1 MCYVIVVK
9 VIPEKI
15 SLRAVYTNDHSRS
28 QLSTKLVQNLDYGYT
43 MAVQGESVTTLS
55 GTLYGTLYPVT

>member
-1 MCYVIVVK
+1 M
-9 VIPEKI
+9 
-15 SLRAVYTNDHSRS
+15 SLESFYRGLKLAPLSTRS